1 MSLTEWFGKGS
12 KGDWV
17 DIGAPKKNG
26 KFQKCGRAKGSNRK
40 YPKCVPR
47 SKAKSMTASERKSAV
62 QRKRAKPQGVGGKP
76 TNVKTIVKK
85 FDGGMMRKNH
95 RGCGAVMAD
104 RRKRTKYS

>member
-1 MSLTEWFGKGS
+1 MEKVQKAIGS
-12 KGDWV
+12 
-17 DIGAPKKNG
+17 I
-26 KFQKCGRAKGSNRK
+26 SEH
-40 YPKCVPR
+40 PR
-47 SKAKSMTASERKSAV
+47 RTASSRNAVEQKDLSANIPSACLEQRLSRSAV

-85 FDGGMMRKNH
+85 SNGGMMRKNH